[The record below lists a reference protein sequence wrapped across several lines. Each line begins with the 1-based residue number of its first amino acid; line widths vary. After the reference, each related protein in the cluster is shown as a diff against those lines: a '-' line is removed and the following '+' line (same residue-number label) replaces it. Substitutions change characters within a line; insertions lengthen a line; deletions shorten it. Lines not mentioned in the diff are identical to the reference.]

1 MKRLVLPFVCL
12 LGLVA
17 CHSAN
22 APSVR
27 QPDGSWHLECGSS
40 LDTCVGR
47 ANDLC
52 GNRGFVV
59 LGGVSRRKLYGAELG
74 QSQVEVREA
83 ELDVACADRRGE
95 LPKVLNHN
103 SALALPPRPAESAP
117 PAEPVATPA
126 PPAKPL
132 TACTPGSTQRCIG
145 AGACTGGQACLADG
159 SGYAPC
165 DCGSSGHAAAPTP

>member
-1 MKRLVLPFVCL
+1 MKRFVLPFVSL
-12 LGLVA
+12 FGVVA

-40 LDTCVGR
+40 LDTCVTR

-83 ELDVACADRRGE
+83 QLDIACADRRGE
-95 LPKVLNHN
+95 LPKVLTSN
-103 SALALPPRPAESAP
+103 SALTLPPRPAETAP
-117 PAEPVATPA
+117 PAEPAPA
-126 PPAKPL
+126 APAKPL

-145 AGACTGGQACLADG
+145 PGACAGGQACLADG
-159 SGYAPC
+159 AGFAPC
-165 DCGSSGHAAAPTP
+165 DCGNTSHAAAPTP